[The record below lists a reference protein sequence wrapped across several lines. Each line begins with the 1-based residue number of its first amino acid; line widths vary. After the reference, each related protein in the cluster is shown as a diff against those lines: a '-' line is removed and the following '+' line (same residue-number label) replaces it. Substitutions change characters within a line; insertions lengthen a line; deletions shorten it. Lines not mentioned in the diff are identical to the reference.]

1 MCSSTIL
8 NQRSKKHKTIEQPR
22 TKMTGFS
29 FTAPQISE
37 EDEQRERDLLS
48 KEERQKIQN
57 DLYGLSVDLKDETE
71 EMLQSAPRLM
81 QQALME
87 IPVEEKSEYLEAL
100 ERCRDLVAKESPPLP
115 FMRCDHYDA
124 NVSNITYLHAATYLG
139 SQF

>member
-1 MCSSTIL
+1 MS
-8 NQRSKKHKTIEQPR
+8 
-22 TKMTGFS
+22 GFS
-29 FTAPQISE
+29 FAAPQISQ

-48 KEERQKIQN
+48 EEERQKIQN

-71 EMLQSAPRLM
+71 EMRQSAPRLM
-81 QQALME
+81 QRALVE

-100 ERCRDLVAKESPPLP
+100 ERCPELVAQETPPLP

-124 NVSNITYLHAATYLG
+124 NVSNITCMHATDLG